1 MSNVIHLIT
10 TKLSMTSR
18 EIADMTGKRHDNVL
32 RDIRAMI
39 ERFEAHNSNV
49 KRAREADPNMD
60 WPANSDLSWHCES
73 DTYIDE
79 QGKPR
84 DQYVLDKD
92 TTLTLVAGYD
102 PVGRMRIIKR
112 WQELEAGH
120 AIPKVADPTLAALVQ
135 TVVELDQVKQQHAAL
150 VRKTEIL
157 ETRVQNVELQHRNGV
172 PEGYLSKKE
181 AHHLYGVGLS
191 EEIFECLLV
200 KVGVTSKRYM
210 HIAEGYKTPSTAYL
224 EAEIQPAVEAFLED
238 AVQCSAV
245 FCMSPMLDGKRFRY
259 VKEAFSK
266 EDAA

>member
-135 TVVELDQVKQQHAAL
+135 TVVELDQVKQQQAAL

-157 ETRVQNVELQHRNGV
+157 ENRVQNVELQHRNGV
-172 PEGYLSKKE
+172 PNGYLSKKQ
-181 AHHLYGVGLS
+181 AHHLYGEGLS
-191 EEIFECLLV
+191 EEIFHLALA
-200 KVGVTSKRYM
+200 KREVPIKNYI
-210 HIAEGYKTPSTAYL
+210 HRGEDGYESATFAYL
-224 EAEIQPAVEAFLED
+224 ESAIQEAIDFLIAEAEQVTP
-238 AVQCSAV
+238 QMCQ
-245 FCMSPMLDGKRFRY
+245 SPMLGGKRFRY
-259 VKEAFSK
+259 VKSSINT
-266 EDAA
+266 DAA